1 MSPADAQPHKEKSGK
16 MMAGPRQL
24 ELGEFLRSRRARL
37 NPAELGLPVQPHG
50 RRLAGLRREELALLA
65 GVSADYYTRLEQGR
79 ATNVSTQVLDAVANT
94 LRLDEF
100 ERRYLF
106 DLARPADAGP
116 ETEPKLRTRPRP
128 ALRMLVEA
136 LDPTPALLHS
146 DALEVVA
153 INRMAKVLLDD
164 FDTMPIADR
173 NLARWIF
180 LDPKARRTFPDW
192 PEIAAQ
198 TVAVLRATAG
208 QRPRLASLA
217 TLVDELTTKS
227 EQFRQLWEE
236 YRVYRHTHG
245 TQRFRHETVGTVT
258 LNYQSLMLPAE
269 PELSLLIY
277 TADTGSASQ
286 RKLRAFAEE
295 IGIGDGA
302 SGAVR
307 S

>member
-1 MSPADAQPHKEKSGK
+1 
-16 MMAGPRQL
+16 MAEPRQM
-24 ELGEFLRSRRARL
+24 ELGVFLRSRRARL
-37 NPAELGLPVQPHG
+37 NPVELGLPVQPNG

-79 ATNVSTQVLDAVANT
+79 ATNVSTQVLDAVANA

-100 ERRYLF
+100 ERRHLF
-106 DLARPADAGP
+106 DLARPADAWP

-136 LDPTPALLHS
+136 LDPVPALLHG

-164 FDTMPIADR
+164 FDAMPIADR

-208 QRPRLASLA
+208 RRPRLASLA
-217 TLVDELTTKS
+217 TLVDELTTRS
-227 EQFRQLWEE
+227 EQFEQLWEE
-236 YRVYRHTHG
+236 YRVCRHTHG
-245 TQRFRHETVGTVT
+245 THRFRHETVGSVT

-269 PELSLLIY
+269 PELSLIIY
-277 TADTGSASQ
+277 TADTGSASHE
-286 RKLRAFAEE
+286 KLRAFAEQ
-295 IGIGDGA
+295 IDIGDGA
-302 SGAVR
+302 AGAVR